1 MMSAPIAGGP
11 KFSAGRPT
19 ILFEGQYEPSL
30 VGHAN
35 YDVSPDGERFLMLKA
50 GAAAETEPTQI
61 NVVLNW
67 FEDLKRRVV
76 PN

>member
-1 MMSAPIAGGP
+1 
-11 KFSAGRPT
+11 
-19 ILFEGQYEPSL
+19 
-30 VGHAN
+30 
-35 YDVSPDGERFLMLKA
+35 MLKA